1 MTMGMQLYIETVL
14 KGLLGKCV
22 LRTMKWSGV
31 RHAHKYDG
39 VGSARLSGILSDSSI
54 SSGTNR
60 SFSNAGPTIHLPLL
74 SAHWP
79 KWSQTDWNIFAVHS
93 V

>member
-1 MTMGMQLYIETVL
+1 MTMGMQMYIERVL